1 MPPLLLDSGILS
13 RIVRPE
19 IEENKQVSEVFLRL
33 VADPRFE
40 PCVPEI
46 VDYELRRKLIHLG
59 YRRHQARAWA
69 REALSPLDEIV
80 TVGYIPLTTDTMR
93 LAATLWAQTRSE
105 GRLRGPED
113 SLDVD
118 VILAAQARQIGGH
131 VVTANGKHFQKIADV
146 FDWTAYQAST

>member
-13 RIVRPE
+13 RLVRPE
-19 IEENKQVSEVFLRL
+19 IEENKPVSEVFLRL

-59 YRRHQARAWA
+59 YRRHQGRAWA
-69 REALSPLDEIV
+69 REALSRLDEV
-80 TVGYIPLTTDTMR
+80 VAVGYIPLTTDTMR
-93 LAATLWAQTRSE
+93 LAATLWAQTRSA
-105 GRLRGPED
+105 GRLRGPEE

-131 VVTANGKHFQKIADV
+131 VMTANGKHFRKIADV
-146 FDWTAYQAST
+146 FDWTAY

>member
-19 IEENKQVSEVFLRL
+19 IEENRQIFEVFRRL
-33 VADPRFE
+33 VKDPRFE

-46 VDYELRRKLIHLG
+46 ADYEFRRKLIHLG

-69 REALSPLDEIV
+69 REALSRLDEIV
-80 TVGYIPLTTDTMR
+80 AVGYIPITTDTMR
-93 LAATLWAQTRSE
+93 LAAALWAETRSE

-131 VVTANGKHFQKIADV
+131 VVTANEKHFRKIADV
-146 FDWTAYQAST
+146 FDWTAYQSFT

>member
-13 RIVRPE
+13 RLVRPE
-19 IEENKQVSEVFLRL
+19 IEENKQVAEVFLRL
-33 VADPRFE
+33 VADPRFD

-46 VDYELRRKLIHLG
+46 VDYEFRRKLIHLG

-69 REALSPLDEIV
+69 REALSRLDEIV
-80 TVGYIPLTTDTMR
+80 SLGYVPLTTDAMR
-93 LAATLWAQTRSE
+93 LAATLWAKTRGE

-118 VILAAQARQIGGH
+118 VILAAQARQVGGH
-131 VVTANGKHFQKIADV
+131 IVTANGKHFQTIANV
-146 FDWTAYQAST
+146 FDWTAYQAAQ